1 MIATTAALE
10 VEGVVAGGGKGFVE
24 LFGKKG
30 HTKCAKITKDADEAV
45 LDMDIIVNFGTKVQN
60 AAKGGTGKGENHS
73 GNHDRTYGC
82 GGECKHLRH
91 CEGNGS
97 KGRGRRIIV
106 KNGGSHGYLR
116 PFAYFLSVPL
126 VGEIMEGYYEP

>member
-1 MIATTAALE
+1 MSENKTNGQIQIADEVVGVIATTAALE

-45 LDMDIIVNFGTKVQN
+45 LDMAERCQ
-60 AAKGGTGKGENHS
+60 GGTGKGENHS

-116 PFAYFLSVPL
+116 PLLIF
-126 VGEIMEGYYEP
+126 

>member
-1 MIATTAALE
+1 MSENKTNGQIQIADEVVGVIATTAALE

-60 AAKGGTGKGENHS
+60 AAKEVQEKVKTTVETMTGLTVAAVNV
-73 GNHDRTYGC
+73 
-82 GGECKHLRH
+82 RH
-91 CEGNGS
+91 CEGNRS
-97 KGRGRRIIV
+97 KGRGRRIIL

-116 PFAYFLSVPL
+116 PLLIF
-126 VGEIMEGYYEP
+126 